1 MADTTRM
8 YGMDAKDST
17 IYCAVLFVGWDRVS
31 GPCVPVGTEEPDTSV
46 PEWKEDFMVQNVF
59 DKLENAFSRYKVN
72 ETHAYT
78 TADNSKQADYSSS
91 MNMLKVAVQDFLD
104 PTAGMTDAQRER
116 FVKKLYA
123 KIQSGKKLTAD
134 EMAYLRKYDPVTYM
148 KVARI
153 QAQREAL
160 EAQLKS
166 CKSKEEVQKVYTD
179 AVIRVPEDDP
189 AREELMAAYADAY
202 DEFKKSDDYGSLPQK
217 DDDRDKKAGTGG

>member
-1 MADTTRM
+1 MISFKFCMADTTWM
-8 YGMDAKDST
+8 YGMDAMDST
-17 IYCAVLFVGWDRVS
+17 INCAVLFVGWDRGS
-31 GPCVPVGTEEPDTSV
+31 GPCV

-72 ETHAYT
+72 ETQAYT
-78 TADNSKQADYSSS
+78 TADNPKQADYSSS

-217 DDDRDKKAGTGG
+217 DDDRDKKAGTGV

>member
-1 MADTTRM
+1 MISFKFCMADTTWM
-8 YGMDAKDST
+8 YGMDAMDST
-17 IYCAVLFVGWDRVS
+17 INCAVLFVGWDRGA
-31 GPCVPVGTEEPDTSV
+31 GPCV

-72 ETHAYT
+72 ETQAYT
-78 TADNSKQADYSSS
+78 TADNPKQADYSSS

-217 DDDRDKKAGTGG
+217 DDDRDKKAGTGV

>member
-1 MADTTRM
+1 
-8 YGMDAKDST
+8 
-17 IYCAVLFVGWDRVS
+17 
-31 GPCVPVGTEEPDTSV
+31 
-46 PEWKEDFMVQNVF
+46 
-59 DKLENAFSRYKVN
+59 
-72 ETHAYT
+72 
-78 TADNSKQADYSSS
+78 
-91 MNMLKVAVQDFLD
+91 MLKVAVQDFLD

-179 AVIRVPEDDP
+179 DP

-217 DDDRDKKAGTGG
+217 DDDRDKNAGTGV